1 MIELP
6 RYLIF
11 SVVQS
16 TEYFPQQETK
26 LTKHHD
32 RWETWYQTKPA
43 VMRKALWR
51 QKKQAHK

>member
-43 VMRKALWR
+43 VMRKAL
-51 QKKQAHK
+51 